1 MSGPGVIVSASEAA
15 AKRTSVGKSGMC
27 ASVLEFLLFVPPN
40 AGGFQTCRLPL
51 QMWQFGITST
61 LIGAAIRTRAAM
73 C

>member
-1 MSGPGVIVSASEAA
+1 
-15 AKRTSVGKSGMC
+15 MC